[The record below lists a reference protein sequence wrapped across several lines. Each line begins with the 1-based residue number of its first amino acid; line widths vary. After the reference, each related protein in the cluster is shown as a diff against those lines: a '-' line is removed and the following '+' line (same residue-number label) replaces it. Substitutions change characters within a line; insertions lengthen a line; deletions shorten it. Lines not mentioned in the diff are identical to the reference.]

1 MGIFEP
7 FRAIGYITSS
17 VPISVQRLG
26 TETFVTV
33 SVGKSWQIYNCAKL
47 NLVLVATWLVPRDG
61 AKASQSVPKEWGNL
75 RASNIPR
82 FIYLLLLLDMK
93 TFDQGP
99 QLPKKIRALAS
110 YRDYTFAAY
119 GNNIGVFKRAHQVAT
134 WSRHTAKVNLL
145 LLFGEHILSV
155 DVEGNIFIWAFKG
168 IDQSSA
174 PVSHILL
181 EEKFSPSC
189 IMHPDTYLNK
199 VIIGS
204 QDGSLQLWN
213 ISTKKKL
220 FEFKGWK
227 SAISC
232 CVSSPAL
239 DVVAVGCANGKIHVH
254 NIRYDEE
261 IVNFSHSTR
270 GAVTALSF
278 STDGQPL
285 LASGGSSGVISIWN
299 LDKKRLQCVI
309 RDAHDCSIT
318 SLHFFANEPVLMS
331 ASVDNSIKMWIF
343 DTSDGDPR
351 LLRFRS
357 GHSAP
362 PLCIRFY
369 ANGRH
374 ILSAGQDR
382 AFRLFSVIQDQQSR
396 ELSQRHVSRRAKKLR
411 VKEEE
416 IKLKPVIA
424 FDVAEI
430 RERDWCNVVTCHMDT
445 AQAYVW
451 RLQNF
456 VIGEHILTP
465 SSENQTAVKACAI
478 SACGNFAVI
487 GTAGGWIE
495 RFNLQSGISRGSY
508 VDMSESRSCAHD
520 GEVVGVACDS
530 TNTLMISAGYHG
542 DIKVWDFKGRDLK
555 SRWEIGCPVVKI
567 VYHRSNG
574 LLATVADDLIIRLF
588 DVVALRMVRKF
599 EGHADRITDMCF
611 SEDGKWLLSSSMDG
625 SLRIW
630 DVILARQIDAIQVD
644 VSVTALSLSPNMDV
658 LATTH
663 VDQNGAMFSGV
674 SGFDSYGS
682 GKAVVSVKLPS
693 VSSKEDSE
701 ECRDPDKPVVNH
713 SRFQDSSRL
722 YRQIPDLV
730 TLSLLPKSQWQS
742 LINLD
747 IIKARNKPIEP
758 PKKPEKAPFFL
769 PSIPSLSGEVL
780 FKAGDSSNQETGT
793 KADEAGKTAKRPGS
807 PESDFLKQLHSSAQ
821 MNDFSAFTDYAKG
834 LSSSTLDMELRML
847 QIIDDGDEQE
857 PEARPELYSI
867 ELLLEYFIH
876 EISCRDNFE
885 FIQALISLF
894 LKIHGETIR
903 RQSKLQEKASRLLE
917 IQSSLWQSVD
927 KLFQSARCMV
937 AFLSNSQF

>member
-17 VPISVQRLG
+17 VPFSVQRLG

-47 NLVLVATWLVPRDG
+47 SLVLV
-61 AKASQSVPKEWGNL
+61 
-75 RASNIPR
+75 
-82 FIYLLLLLDMK
+82 
-93 TFDQGP
+93 GP
-99 QLPKKIRALAS
+99 QLAKKIRALAS

-119 GNNIGVFKRAHQVAT
+119 GNEIGVFKRAHQVAT

-155 DVEGNIFIWAFKG
+155 DVEGNVFIWAFKG
-168 IDQSSA
+168 TDENLS
-174 PVSHILL
+174 PVGHILL
-181 EEKFSPSC
+181 DTEFTPSC

-199 VIIGS
+199 VILGS

-220 FEFKGWK
+220 YDFKGWK
-227 SAISC
+227 SSICC

-239 DVVAVGCANGKIHVH
+239 DVIAVGCADGKIHVH

-261 IVNFSHSTR
+261 VVTFSQTTR

-278 STDGQPL
+278 RTDGQPL

-299 LDKKRLQCVI
+299 LEKRRLQSVI
-309 RDAHDCSIT
+309 RDAHDSSVI

-331 ASVDNSIKMWIF
+331 TSADNSIKMWIF

-351 LLRFRS
+351 LLKFRS

-396 ELSQRHVSRRAKKLR
+396 ELSQRHVTKRAKKLKL
-411 VKEEE
+411 KEEE

-430 RERDWCNVVTCHMDT
+430 RERDWSNVVTCHMDT
-445 AQAYVW
+445 AHAYVW

-456 VIGEHILTP
+456 VLGEHILTP
-465 SSENQTAVKACAI
+465 SADIQAPVKACTI
-478 SACGNFAVI
+478 SSCGNFAVL

-495 RFNLQSGISRGSY
+495 KFNLQSGMSRGSY
-508 VDMSESRSCAHD
+508 VDMSEKRSCAHE

-530 TNTLMISAGYHG
+530 TNSLIISAGYNG
-542 DIKVWDFKGRDLK
+542 DVKVWSFKGREMK
-555 SRWEIGCPVVKI
+555 SRWEIGCKVVKI
-567 VYHRSNG
+567 IYHRSNG
-574 LLATVADDLIIRLF
+574 LLATVTDDLMIRMF
-588 DVVALRMVRKF
+588 DVVALKMVRKF
-599 EGHADRITDMCF
+599 EGHTDRITDICF
-611 SEDGKWLLSSSMDG
+611 SEDGKWLMSSSMDG

-630 DVILARQIDAIQVD
+630 DIILARQIDAIHVD
-644 VSVTALSLSPNMDV
+644 VSITALSLSPNMDV

-663 VDQNGAMFSGV
+663 VDQNGVYLWVNQAMFSGAPHI
-674 SGFDSYGS
+674 DSYGS
-682 GKAVVSVKLPS
+682 GKEVVNVKLPS
-693 VSSKEDSE
+693 ISSGEGSKDDAESDN
-701 ECRDPDKPVVNH
+701 KPTSTISH
-713 SRFQDSSRL
+713 PQ
-722 YRQIPDLV
+722 QIPDLV

-747 IIKARNKPIEP
+747 IIKERNKPIEP

-769 PSIPSLSGEVL
+769 PSIPSLSGEIL
-780 FKAGDSSNQETGT
+780 FKVTSEQTDEDNKTQVDQFEKITNLPSSPFVQYLRSSSETNNF
-793 KADEAGKTAKRPGS
+793 D
-807 PESDFLKQLHSSAQ
+807 
-821 MNDFSAFTDYAKG
+821 AFTDYLKT
-834 LSSSTLDMELRML
+834 LSPSTLDMELRML
-847 QIIDDGDEQE
+847 QIIDDDDEQE
-857 PEARPELYSI
+857 PENRPELLVL
-867 ELLLEYFIH
+867 ELVLEYLIH
-876 EISCRDNFE
+876 QVSHGNNFE
-885 FIQALISLF
+885 FIQALIRLF
-894 LKIHGETIR
+894 LKIHGETMR
-903 RQSKLQEKASRLLE
+903 RHSKLHKLLE
-917 IQSSLWQSVD
+917 AQSAVWQKLD
-927 KLFQSARCMV
+927 GLFQSARCMV
-937 AFLSNSQF
+937 TFLSNSQF

>member
-17 VPISVQRLG
+17 VPFSVQRLG

-33 SVGKSWQIYNCAKL
+33 SVGKAWQIYNCGKL
-47 NLVLVATWLVPRDG
+47 SLVLV
-61 AKASQSVPKEWGNL
+61 
-75 RASNIPR
+75 
-82 FIYLLLLLDMK
+82 
-93 TFDQGP
+93 GP
-99 QLPKKIRALAS
+99 QLAKKIRALAS

-119 GNNIGVFKRAHQVAT
+119 GNDIGVFKRAHQVAT
-134 WSRHTAKVNLL
+134 WSRHNAKVNLL

-155 DVEGNIFIWAFKG
+155 DVEGNVFIWAFKG
-168 IDQSSA
+168 ADENLS
-174 PVSHILL
+174 PVGHILL
-181 EEKFSPSC
+181 DSEFTPSC

-199 VIIGS
+199 VILGG

-220 FEFKGWK
+220 YEFKGWK
-227 SAISC
+227 SSISC

-239 DVVAVGCANGKIHVH
+239 DVIAVGCADGKIHVH
-254 NIRYDEE
+254 NVRYDEE
-261 IVNFSHSTR
+261 VVTFSQSTR

-278 STDGQPL
+278 RTDGQPL

-299 LDKKRLQCVI
+299 LEKRRLQSVI
-309 RDAHDCSIT
+309 RDAHDSSVI

-331 ASVDNSIKMWIF
+331 TSADNSIKMWIF

-396 ELSQRHVSRRAKKLR
+396 ELSQRHVTKRAKKLKL
-411 VKEEE
+411 KEEE

-430 RERDWCNVVTCHMDT
+430 RERDWSNVVTCHMDT
-445 AQAYVW
+445 AHAYVW

-456 VIGEHILTP
+456 VLGEHILTP
-465 SSENQTAVKACAI
+465 SADVQTPVKACTI
-478 SACGNFAVI
+478 SSCGNFAI
-487 GTAGGWIE
+487 LGTAGGWIE
-495 RFNLQSGISRGSY
+495 KFNLQSGMSRGSY
-508 VDMSESRSCAHD
+508 VDMSEKRSSAHD
-520 GEVVGVACDS
+520 REVVGVACDS
-530 TNTLMISAGYHG
+530 TNSLMISAGYNG
-542 DIKVWDFKGRDLK
+542 DIKVWSFKGRDLK
-555 SRWEIGCPVVKI
+555 ARWEIGCTVVKI
-567 VYHRSNG
+567 IYHRSNG
-574 LLATVADDLIIRLF
+574 LLATVTDDLIIRMF
-588 DVVALRMVRKF
+588 DVVALKMVRKF
-599 EGHADRITDMCF
+599 EGHTDRITDICF

-625 SLRIW
+625 TLRIW
-630 DVILARQIDAIQVD
+630 DIILARQIDAIHVD
-644 VSVTALSLSPNMDV
+644 VSITALSLSPNMDV

-663 VDQNGAMFSGV
+663 VDQNGVYLWVNQTMFSGAPHN
-674 SGFDSYGS
+674 DSYGS
-682 GKAVVSVKLPS
+682 GKEVVNVKLPPI
-693 VSSKEDSE
+693 SSGEGSKDDDDS
-701 ECRDPDKPVVNH
+701 DKPALSNSQPQATTNTLV
-713 SRFQDSSRL
+713 SEQ
-722 YRQIPDLV
+722 QIPDLV

-769 PSIPSLSGEVL
+769 PSIPSLSGEIL
-780 FKAGDSSNQETGT
+780 FKVSEPNNEGKETQ
-793 KADEAGKTAKRPGS
+793 ADEFDKHARSTDLPSS
-807 PESDFLKQLHSSAQ
+807 PFVQFLQSSVETE
-821 MNDFSAFTDYAKG
+821 NFEAFTDYLKG
-834 LSSSTLDMELRML
+834 LSPSTLDVELRML
-847 QIIDDGDEQE
+847 QIIDDDDEQE
-857 PEARPELYSI
+857 PENRPELLI
-867 ELLLEYFIH
+867 LELILEYLIH
-876 EISCRDNFE
+876 EISFRNNFE
-885 FIQALISLF
+885 FIQAVIRLF

-903 RQSKLQEKASRLLE
+903 RQSKLQAKAQKLLE
-917 IQSSLWQSVD
+917 AQSGVWQKLD
-927 KLFQSARCMV
+927 GLFQSARCMV
-937 AFLSNSQF
+937 TFLSNSQF

>member
-7 FRAIGYITSS
+7 FRAIGYITST
-17 VPISVQRLG
+17 VPFSVQRLG

-33 SVGKSWQIYNCAKL
+33 SVGKAWQIYNCAKL
-47 NLVLVATWLVPRDG
+47 NLVLV
-61 AKASQSVPKEWGNL
+61 
-75 RASNIPR
+75 
-82 FIYLLLLLDMK
+82 
-93 TFDQGP
+93 GP

-119 GNNIGVFKRAHQVAT
+119 GNDIAVFKRAHQVAT
-134 WSRHTAKVNLL
+134 WSRHNAKVNLL
-145 LLFGEHILSV
+145 LLFGEQILSI
-155 DVEGNIFIWAFKG
+155 DVGGNMFMWAFKG
-168 IDQSSA
+168 IQQNLA
-174 PVSHILL
+174 PIGHVML
-181 EEKFSPSC
+181 EDKFSPSC

-199 VIIGS
+199 VILGS
-204 QDGSLQLWN
+204 EEGSLQLWN
-213 ISTKKKL
+213 ISTKQKL
-220 FEFKGWK
+220 YEFKGWK
-227 SAISC
+227 SSICC

-239 DVVAVGCANGKIHVH
+239 DVVAVGCADGTIHIH

-261 IVNFSHSTR
+261 IVTFSHSTR

-278 STDGQPL
+278 STDGRPL
-285 LASGGSSGVISIWN
+285 VASGGSSGVISIWN
-299 LDKKRLQCVI
+299 LEKRRLQSVI
-309 RDAHDCSIT
+309 REAHDSSII

-331 ASVDNSIKMWIF
+331 SSADNSIKMWIF

-362 PLCIRFY
+362 PLCISFY

-374 ILSAGQDR
+374 VLSAGQDR

-396 ELSQRHVSRRAKKLR
+396 ELSQRHVTKRAKKLR

-424 FDVAEI
+424 FDFAEI

-456 VIGEHILTP
+456 VLGEHILKP
-465 SSENQTAVKACAI
+465 CPENQSPVKACAI
-478 SACGNFAVI
+478 SACGNFAVL

-508 VDMSESRSCAHD
+508 VDLSERRSCAHD

-542 DIKVWDFKGRDLK
+542 DIKVWDFKGRELK
-555 SRWEIGCPVVKI
+555 SRWEIGCAVVKI

-574 LLATVADDLIIRLF
+574 LLATATDDLVIRLF

-599 EGHADRITDMCF
+599 EGHIDRVTDLCF
-611 SEDGKWLLSSSMDG
+611 SEDGKWLLTSSMDG
-625 SLRIW
+625 TLRIW
-630 DVILARQIDAIQVD
+630 DVILARQIDAIHVD

-663 VDQNGAMFSGV
+663 VDQNGVYLWVNQTMFSG
-674 SGFDSYGS
+674 SSNIDSYAS
-682 GKAVVSVKLPS
+682 GKEVVSVKLPS
-693 VSSKEDSE
+693 VSSTEGSHKDSE
-701 ECRDPDKPVVNH
+701 KPDLNHLQFRDD
-713 SRFQDSSRL
+713 FQNPHFHEK
-722 YRQIPDLV
+722 IPDLV

-747 IIKARNKPIEP
+747 IIKIRNKPIEP
-758 PKKPEKAPFFL
+758 PKKAEKAPFFL
-769 PSIPSLSGEVL
+769 PSVPTLSGQIVFEPSEISSEKRV
-780 FKAGDSSNQETGT
+780 AEGDELENS
-793 KADEAGKTAKRPGS
+793 R
-807 PESDFLKQLHSSAQ
+807 SDLPQSQFLQLLQSSAVK
-821 MNDFSAFTDYAKG
+821 NSFSVFTDYIKS
-834 LSSSTLDMELRML
+834 LSPSTLDVELRML
-847 QIIDDGDEQE
+847 QIIDDDNEQE
-857 PEARPELYSI
+857 PDTRPDLFPI
-867 ELLLEYFIH
+867 ELLLDYFIH
-876 EISCRDNFE
+876 EISCRNNFE
-885 FIQALISLF
+885 FIQAVIRLF

-903 RQSKLQEKASRLLE
+903 RQSNLQDKAKKLLE
-917 IQSSLWQSVD
+917 VQCAVWQRVD
-927 KLFQSARCMV
+927 KLFQSSRCMV
-937 AFLSNSQF
+937 TFLSNSQF